1 MEICRE
7 LLEQVRRSL
16 SLDPHP
22 TVEARRSALVC
33 GCFKG
38 DTRRCYSAAAAR
50 AAPAAHV
57 APGAARTQ
65 AAEASSAARWNP
77 QDMI

>member
-38 DTRRCYSAAAAR
+38 DTRRCALVFLLLQKIVVRIKWVTHHTYLKITKHLRVRS
-50 AAPAAHV
+50 V
-57 APGAARTQ
+57 
-65 AAEASSAARWNP
+65 
-77 QDMI
+77 

>member
-1 MEICRE
+1 MPIPQGCKKHT
-7 LLEQVRRSL
+7 LEERWRS
-16 SLDPHP
+16 
-22 TVEARRSALVC
+22 VC
-33 GCFKG
+33 IKNKG